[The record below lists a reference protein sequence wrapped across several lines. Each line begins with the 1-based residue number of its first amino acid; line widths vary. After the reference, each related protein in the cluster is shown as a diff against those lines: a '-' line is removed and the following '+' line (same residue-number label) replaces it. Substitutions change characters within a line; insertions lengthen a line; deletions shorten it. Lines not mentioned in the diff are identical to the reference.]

1 MQLPALLENSMKT
14 CLKILALLS
23 VILSTSYADD
33 QPSADEKRREGQLAS
48 QIVTVLEKY
57 HYNHLQL
64 DNDISKKI
72 FVQVL
77 KSLDSEK
84 KFFLLE
90 DYTRFKAWELTLDDG
105 IQRGDLSFVYKL
117 RDIYVKR
124 VEERMAKL
132 PELLKRPMD
141 FTKNE
146 KFELDGDKKDFVRTT
161 EELDDRWFKLLTFQV
176 LSRKIGKD
184 RANKY
189 AEQKKSKEQ
198 IMSEIHEELMKRFER
213 VERFALKTRATKMVD
228 FFVDT
233 VAEVFDP
240 HSTHFSPSEVEN
252 FNIQMKLKFEGIG
265 AALQSRDGYTKVV
278 RIIPGGPA
286 ERDGRLQPEDLI
298 LEVAQGDEKAT
309 NVVDMDLDEVVQ
321 LIRGNKN
328 TIVKLT
334 VKPANAVDESVRRI
348 IDIKRDEVKL
358 EEQSAQSAVY
368 ELEANGKK
376 NRFGYINLPS
386 FYRDFSSKG
395 PNTRSCATDVSNL
408 VEKLK
413 KDNVEGIII
422 DLRGNG
428 GGSLPDSIEMA
439 GLFIEKGPM
448 VQVRDRAGKVVKES
462 DPDPSIHYSGPL
474 LVMIDQFSASASEI
488 FAAAMQDYGRAIIVG
503 NPHTHG
509 KGTVQTT
516 VDLDRF
522 RFSNTGDK
530 LGMVKLTIS
539 KFYRISG
546 GSTQL
551 KGVAPDII
559 LPGLYDDIK
568 IGEAEYEFGLPWDEI
583 PPAKFEKFGPDLPLA
598 ALRNRSQARLKNESR
613 FQNVLER
620 QAIITRNRNETLVS
634 LNEEEVLNK
643 NRADRKVTLASN
655 SLQRRWQLEQKIISQ
670 EQFDM
675 WEKREATA
683 EDTDPEELEHEQI
696 QFRETLRKLPESERE
711 AWEARS
717 WRDFMV
723 EEALNILSDLVNQ
736 TREG

>member
-1 MQLPALLENSMKT
+1 MKN
-14 CLKILALLS
+14 CLKILAFLS
-23 VILSTSYADD
+23 ITLSASIAQDNLTEDA
-33 QPSADEKRREGQLAS
+33 KRREGQLAS

-57 HYNHLQL
+57 HYNHLEL
-64 DNDISKKI
+64 NNDISKKI
-72 FVQVL
+72 FVEVF
-77 KSLDSEK
+77 KALDSEK
-84 KFFLLE
+84 KFFLLK
-90 DYTRFKAWELTLDDG
+90 DYTRFRAWELTLDDG
-105 IQRGDLSFVYKL
+105 IERGDLTFVYKL

-124 VEERMAKL
+124 VKERMAKL

-141 FTKNE
+141 FTKKE
-146 KFELDGDKKDFVRTT
+146 MFELDGDKRDFVRST
-161 EELDDRWFKLLTFQV
+161 EDLDERWFKLLKFQV
-176 LSRKIGKD
+176 LSRKIVKD
-184 RANKY
+184 RANKH
-189 AEQKKSKEQ
+189 AKKKKSKEQ
-198 IMSEIHEELMKRFER
+198 IMKEIHEQLMKRYER
-213 VERFALKTRATKMVD
+213 VERFALKTRAPKMVD

-240 HSTHFSPSEVEN
+240 HSTHFSPSEVAN

-298 LEVAQGDEKAT
+298 IEVAQGDKEAT

-321 LIRGNKN
+321 LIRGKKN

-334 VKPANAVDESVRRI
+334 VKPANAADESVRRI

-358 EEQSAQSAVY
+358 EEQSAKSAVFDI
-368 ELEANGKK
+368 EANGKR
-376 NRFGYINLPS
+376 NRFGFIKLPS
-386 FYRDFSSKG
+386 FYRDFSSKL
-395 PNTRSCATDVSNL
+395 PNTRSCATDVKKL

-413 KDNVEGIII
+413 KDKVDGIII

-428 GGSLPDSIEMA
+428 GGSLPDSIKMA
-439 GLFIEKGPM
+439 GLFNEEGPI
-448 VQVRDRAGKVVKES
+448 VQVRDRAGKVAKEV
-462 DPDPSIHYSGPL
+462 DPDSGILYRGPL

-488 FAAAMQDYGRAIIVG
+488 FAAALQDYGRAIIVG
-503 NPHTHG
+503 NPRTHG

-530 LGMVKLTIS
+530 QGFVKLTIA

-551 KGVAPDII
+551 KGVRPDIL
-559 LPGLYDDIK
+559 LPGLYDNIK
-568 IGEAEYEFGLPWDEI
+568 IGETVYEYSLPWDEI
-583 PPAKFEKFGPDLPLA
+583 PPAKYKRFGADFPFSY
-598 ALRNRSQARLKNESR
+598 LRKNSRARIKSNER
-613 FQNVLER
+613 FQNVLQR
-620 QAIITRNRNETLVS
+620 QAIITRNRNGTLVS

-643 NRADRKVTLASN
+643 NKADRKVTLASN
-655 SLQRRWQLEQKIISQ
+655 RLQRRWQLKQKIISQ
-670 EQFDM
+670 EQFDK
-675 WEKREATA
+675 WEKREANA
-683 EDTDPEELEHEQI
+683 EDIDPEELEHEQI
-696 QFRETLRKLPESERE
+696 QFRENLRKLPESERD

-717 WRDFMV
+717 WRDYMV
-723 EEALNILSDLVNQ
+723 EEALSILSDYVNQ

>member
-1 MQLPALLENSMKT
+1 MKT
-14 CLKILALLS
+14 CLKFLAFLS
-23 VILSTSYADD
+23 VTLSTSFAEE
-33 QPSADEKRREGQLAS
+33 QLTAEAKRREGQLAS

-72 FVQVL
+72 FVKVF
-77 KSLDSEK
+77 KALDSEK
-84 KFFLLE
+84 KFFLLK

-105 IQRGDLSFVYKL
+105 IERGDLTFVYKL

-124 VEERMAKL
+124 VKERIARL

-141 FTKNE
+141 FTKKE

-161 EELDDRWFKLLTFQV
+161 DELNDRWFKLLTFQV
-176 LSRKIGKD
+176 LSRKIVKD
-184 RANKY
+184 RANKHV
-189 AEQKKSKEQ
+189 EKKKSPEQ
-198 IMSEIHEELMKRFER
+198 IIKEIHEQLLKRYER
-213 VERFALKTRATKMVD
+213 VERFALKTRAPKMVD

-240 HSTHFSPSEVEN
+240 HSTHFSPSEVAN

-298 LEVAQGDEKAT
+298 LEVAQGEKEST
-309 NVVDMDLDEVVQ
+309 NVVGMDLDEVVQ
-321 LIRGNKN
+321 LIRGKKN

-334 VKPANAVDESVRRI
+334 VKPANAADESARRI

-358 EEQSAQSAVY
+358 EEQSAKSAVFDI
-368 ELEANGKK
+368 EANGKTS
-376 NRFGYINLPS
+376 RFGFIKLPS

-395 PNTRSCATDVSNL
+395 PNTRSSATDVAKL

-413 KDNVEGIII
+413 KDKVDGMII

-428 GGSLPDSIEMA
+428 GGSLPDSIKMA
-439 GLFIEKGPM
+439 GLFIEDGPI
-448 VQVRDRAGKVVKES
+448 VQVRNRAGKVVEEK
-462 DPDPSIHYSGPL
+462 DPDPSVHYSGPL

-503 NPHTHG
+503 NPRTHG

-516 VDLDRF
+516 IDLDRF
-522 RFSNTGDK
+522 RFSKTGDK

-539 KFYRISG
+539 KFYRVSG

-559 LPGLYDDIK
+559 LPGLYDNIK

-583 PPAKFEKFGPDLPLA
+583 PPAKFARFSERFPLTG
-598 ALRNRSQARLKNESR
+598 LRNRSQSRLKNENR
-613 FQNVLER
+613 FKNVLQR

-643 NRADRKVTLASN
+643 NKADRKVTLAAN
-655 SLQRRWQLEQKIISQ
+655 RLQRRWQLKQKIISQ
-670 EQFDM
+670 EQFDK
-675 WEKREATA
+675 WEKRDANA
-683 EDTDPEELEHEQI
+683 EDIDPEELEHEQI
-696 QFRETLRKLPESERE
+696 QFRENLRKLPESERD

-717 WRDFMV
+717 WRDYMV
-723 EEALNILSDLVNQ
+723 EEALNILSDFVNQ